1 MPPFTCHSC
10 GRPMQGPAAPDVIH
24 APGPLDVVTPALGM
38 GLGLSDHG
46 AAELRQKLGFGDHE
60 DDTGSPL
67 VLPPGPLS
75 AAAFETPG
83 MSAVE
88 ELKLLKAQVQDVAR
102 VCKAV
107 AEGDLSQKITVPVQG
122 PVMVQLKD
130 VINTMVDKL
139 GRFAQE
145 VTRVSLEVGTEG
157 RLGGQA
163 IVRDVRGTWSELTT
177 VVNRLAA
184 NLTSQVRCFPLF
196 YIPWVPLASLGLEA
210 CLRSLAIRARGAIPR
225 TGAIRLVAVS
235 LPIYSFALVY
245 PTPIG
250 PGNRRSHQ
258 GSRQGRSLQTNRM
271 LMASSQSLQRHWI
284 RYTVRVDSICGAAPE
299 FPSVH
304 SARIL
309 QVVRL
314 RMFAGEVTRVALD
327 VGSRGILGGQ
337 AYVPDVEGVWQE
349 LTDNVGPPEMVVCK
363 GGSLACSDWLL
374 VPRCLWQVKPRIW
387 RREVLSVMPGALWLL
402 VLFEHVPAAEMYADG
417 DLTRKIEI
425 EVEGEMLTL
434 KNTVNSM
441 VDQLSTFA
449 SEVTRVALEVGSMGI
464 LGGQAQVE
472 GVKGTWADLTRNVN
486 VSNMA
491 SNLTNQVRS
500 IAKVTTA
507 VAHGDLRQFVEVDV
521 QGEMLMLKNT
531 VNSMVAQ
538 LDTLASEVSRVALEV
553 GIEGRLGGQAVV
565 QGVEGVWKVLTDN
578 VNLMV
583 RVHVALN
590 LTTQVRSIAAVTT
603 AVARGDL
610 SKNIDVDVKGEILD
624 LKITVN
630 RMTDSLRIFAL
641 ILLGNSVAREVG
653 TLGRLGGQA
662 FVPGVAGVWKDLT
675 DNVNVM
681 AANVSTAVSVGDLTT
696 KVEGIDVAGEILDL
710 VNTINGMVDQLA
722 VFAAEVTR
730 VAREVGTEGRL
741 GVQARAPHNELGRVT
756 YSFHSVSVN
765 TMAANLTSQVRGFAQ
780 ISAAAT
786 DGDFTRF
793 ITVEASGEMDS
804 LKTQINQMVYNLRES
819 IQRNTAAREAAEL
832 ANRSKSEFLAN
843 MSTPMNGIIGM
854 TDLTLDTELTRTQK
868 ENLLLVHQLAKSLL
882 LIIDD
887 ILDIS
892 KIEAGRMTMEQVT
905 YSLRGTAFGILKTLV
920 VRAHQ
925 QNLNLFYEVDPE
937 IPDQVIGDSLRL
949 RQVITNLVGNA
960 IKFTPSK
967 PNKKGMVCLS
977 CKLIS
982 MDEQNVTV
990 RFCVEDTGIGIKQ
1003 DKLAI
1008 IFDTFCQADGSTTR
1022 EYGGTGLGLS
1032 ISKRLVSLMNG
1043 QMWVES
1049 EVGVG
1054 SRFYF
1059 TITAEISRPN
1069 MAQSLQKVAIYKE
1082 RTILFV
1088 DTLGDRSG
1096 VAERIE
1102 ELQLR
1107 PFVVRDISQVAD
1119 KAKIPFIDTVIVDS
1133 EVLIGLCKTE
1143 KLRELDHLRY
1153 TPAVL
1158 LTPVMPRLNLTW
1170 CLENFI
1176 SGHVAT
1182 PSSLDDLAEALA
1194 KGLEAN
1200 ASQPEV
1206 TPSDVAYD
1214 ILLAEDNVVNQRVAV
1229 KILEK
1234 FGHTVQ
1240 IAENG
1245 QFAVDAVKMDVSMPF
1260 MGGMEATEIIRAFEK
1275 EKGIRRTPIIALTA
1289 HAMIGD
1295 RERCIQAGMDEH
1307 VTKPLRR
1314 TDLVSAIKR
1323 LVTPHGARSVVARF
1337 GRAHAG
1343 CVLYTSG
1350 SGQ

>member
-1 MPPFTCHSC
+1 
-10 GRPMQGPAAPDVIH
+10 
-24 APGPLDVVTPALGM
+24 
-38 GLGLSDHG
+38 
-46 AAELRQKLGFGDHE
+46 
-60 DDTGSPL
+60 
-67 VLPPGPLS
+67 
-75 AAAFETPG
+75 
-83 MSAVE
+83 
-88 ELKLLKAQVQDVAR
+88 
-102 VCKAV
+102 
-107 AEGDLSQKITVPVQG
+107 
-122 PVMVQLKD
+122 
-130 VINTMVDKL
+130 
-139 GRFAQE
+139 
-145 VTRVSLEVGTEG
+145 
-157 RLGGQA
+157 
-163 IVRDVRGTWSELTT
+163 
-177 VVNRLAA
+177 
-184 NLTSQVRCFPLF
+184 
-196 YIPWVPLASLGLEA
+196 
-210 CLRSLAIRARGAIPR
+210 
-225 TGAIRLVAVS
+225 
-235 LPIYSFALVY
+235 
-245 PTPIG
+245 
-250 PGNRRSHQ
+250 
-258 GSRQGRSLQTNRM
+258 
-271 LMASSQSLQRHWI
+271 
-284 RYTVRVDSICGAAPE
+284 
-299 FPSVH
+299 
-304 SARIL
+304 
-309 QVVRL
+309 
-314 RMFAGEVTRVALD
+314 
-327 VGSRGILGGQ
+327 
-337 AYVPDVEGVWQE
+337 
-349 LTDNVGPPEMVVCK
+349 
-363 GGSLACSDWLL
+363 
-374 VPRCLWQVKPRIW
+374 
-387 RREVLSVMPGALWLL
+387 
-402 VLFEHVPAAEMYADG
+402 
-417 DLTRKIEI
+417 
-425 EVEGEMLTL
+425 
-434 KNTVNSM
+434 
-441 VDQLSTFA
+441 
-449 SEVTRVALEVGSMGI
+449 
-464 LGGQAQVE
+464 
-472 GVKGTWADLTRNVN
+472 
-486 VSNMA
+486 
-491 SNLTNQVRS
+491 
-500 IAKVTTA
+500 
-507 VAHGDLRQFVEVDV
+507 
-521 QGEMLMLKNT
+521 
-531 VNSMVAQ
+531 
-538 LDTLASEVSRVALEV
+538 
-553 GIEGRLGGQAVV
+553 
-565 QGVEGVWKVLTDN
+565 
-578 VNLMV
+578 
-583 RVHVALN
+583 
-590 LTTQVRSIAAVTT
+590 
-603 AVARGDL
+603 
-610 SKNIDVDVKGEILD
+610 
-624 LKITVN
+624 
-630 RMTDSLRIFAL
+630 
-641 ILLGNSVAREVG
+641 
-653 TLGRLGGQA
+653 
-662 FVPGVAGVWKDLT
+662 
-675 DNVNVM
+675 
-681 AANVSTAVSVGDLTT
+681 
-696 KVEGIDVAGEILDL
+696 
-710 VNTINGMVDQLA
+710 MVDQLA

-741 GVQARAPHNELGRVT
+741 GVQARVEGMQGSWQAIT
-756 YSFHSVSVN
+756 VSVN

-843 MSTPMNGIIGM
+843 MSHEIRTPMNGIIGM

-967 PNKKGMVCLS
+967 PNNKGMVCLS

-982 MDEQNVTV
+982 MDEHNVTV

-1054 SRFYF
+1054 SKFYF

-1069 MAQSLQKVAIYKE
+1069 ALQSLQKVAIYRE

-1096 VAERIE
+1096 VADRIE

-1119 KAKIPFIDTVIVDS
+1119 KGKIPFIDTVIVDS
-1133 EVLIGLCKTE
+1133 LEV
-1143 KLRELDHLRY
+1143 
-1153 TPAVL
+1153 
-1158 LTPVMPRLNLTW
+1158 
-1170 CLENFI
+1170 NFI

-1206 TPSDVAYD
+1206 TPSDVSYD

-1234 FGHTVQ
+1234 FGHKVQ

-1245 QFAVDAVKMDVSMPF
+1245 QFAVDAVKTRYEEGKMFDVILMDVSMPF

-1275 EKGIRRTPIIALTA
+1275 DKVIRRTPIIALTA

-1314 TDLVSAIKR
+1314 ADLMSAIKR
-1323 LVTPHGARSVVARF
+1323 LVSAPHGA
-1337 GRAHAG
+1337 H
-1343 CVLYTSG
+1343 
-1350 SGQ
+1350 